1 MVPANRYNK
10 YIDLSEREKHMNII
24 QILNLFA
31 VVVTLLT
38 GLYSL
43 IQPKKIKGFTGL
55 EASSPRATTEIR
67 AVMGG
72 TFIGLGIAALIFPI
86 REIYLMLGITYAAI
100 AAIRGVS
107 MVIDKA
113 VEKSN
118 LISLGTEVLLVVI
131 LVL

>member
-1 MVPANRYNK
+1 M
-10 YIDLSEREKHMNII
+10 DFI
-24 QILNLFA
+24 QILKIFA

-38 GLYSL
+38 GVYSL
-43 IQPKKIKGFTGL
+43 VQPKKIKGFTGL

-72 TFIGLGIAALIFPI
+72 TFVGLGIAALVFPV
-86 REIYLMLGITYAAI
+86 REIYLMLAITYAAI

-107 MVIDKA
+107 MVLDKSM
-113 VEKSN
+113 EKSN
-118 LISLGTEVLLVVI
+118 LISLVTEVLLVVI